1 MKQVTSLK
9 KHKLPQLTQYK
20 IDDLN
25 SSITVK
31 EVDFVILKL
40 LEKKSPGPISF
51 TAEFYQTFR
60 KELI

>member
-25 SSITVK
+25 SSKTVK

-40 LEKKSPGPISF
+40 LKKNLQVQLVSLQNSTKHLEKN
-51 TAEFYQTFR
+51 
-60 KELI
+60 